1 MLLTTRKNDTV
12 AASGPVRQARKS
24 LIWLGVVIVAL
35 AATLGGGILWGGAS
49 ATPKLALDLQGGTE
63 IVLAAETEDGSDPSA
78 DQMKQAQSI
87 MRQRVDAGGVSEAE
101 ITTQGGRN
109 IVISLPGD
117 PTDEQLQRIRSS
129 AKLEFRRVWRS
140 AAATS
145 TTPTTPGV
153 TEKLPTLDGEDPTE
167 SAARTKASNDIV
179 SQFDAYSCVV
189 PADGSTPENGDD
201 AASQQQYKMADP
213 VPNRASVDADGTSVN
228 SADLPKIAC
237 SANGEKLL
245 LAPVDRQDDKA
256 DGALLDGEQLSD
268 AKAGQQAGQNGT
280 VTNNWVVNI
289 EFNDVGTN
297 MFHKVTSDLTSQT
310 EPANRFAVVL
320 DGQVIVAP
328 TSNAIITDGR
338 AQISG
343 QFTQESA
350 QTLADQ
356 LKYGALPISFDVQ
369 SQNKITPTL
378 GSQQLVYGLIAGAIG
393 LLAVV
398 VYSLF
403 QYRALGL
410 VTIVSLVLAS
420 GITYLLV
427 TLMSWT
433 EGYRLSLA
441 GIAGLIVAIGITAD
455 SFIVYFERIRDELR
469 DGSTLIPA
477 VEVGWKRALRTILAS
492 DMVNFLAAVV
502 LYVLAVGGV
511 QGFAFTLGLTTIV
524 DLVVVMLFT
533 HPMMQLLAT
542 TRFFGEGHHF
552 SGLNPQMLGNAYRG
566 RLNLDFAARA
576 AESAEPG
583 SRKAKKSRRAAGE
596 AERRLTI
603 AERKARAAGFEP
615 HPHDGVDSAEAGST
629 DDAQKGAAQTDSAAD
644 EKKGEQR

>member
-1 MLLTTRKNDTV
+1 M
-12 AASGPVRQARKS
+12 
-24 LIWLGVVIVAL
+24 IWLGVVIVAL

-63 IVLAAETEDGSDPSA
+63 IVLAAQTEDGSDPSA

-140 AAATS
+140 ASATS
-145 TTPTTPGV
+145 TTPTTAGA
-153 TEKLPTLDGEDPTE
+153 TEKVPTLDGEDPAVT
-167 SAARTKASNDIV
+167 AARTTASNDIIA
-179 SQFDAYSCVV
+179 QFDAYSCVV
-189 PADGSTPENGDD
+189 PVDGSAAASGDD
-201 AASQQQYKMADP
+201 ASQQQYKMADP
-213 VPNRASVDADGTSVN
+213 VPNRTSVDADGTSVS

-245 LAPVDRQDDKA
+245 LSPVDRQDEKA

-289 EFNDVGTN
+289 EFNDIGTD

-343 QFTQESA
+343 QFTQESS

-420 GITYLLV
+420 AITYLLV
-427 TLMSWT
+427 TLMSWS

-477 VEVGWKRALRTILAS
+477 VEIGWKRALRTILAS
-492 DMVNFLAAVV
+492 DTVNFLAAAV
-502 LYVLAVGGV
+502 LYLLAVGGV

-533 HPMMQLLAT
+533 HPMMQLLST

-615 HPHDGVDSAEAGST
+615 HPHDVVDPAESDPT
-629 DDAQKGAAQTDSAAD
+629 NDTPKSAAQTDSAAD